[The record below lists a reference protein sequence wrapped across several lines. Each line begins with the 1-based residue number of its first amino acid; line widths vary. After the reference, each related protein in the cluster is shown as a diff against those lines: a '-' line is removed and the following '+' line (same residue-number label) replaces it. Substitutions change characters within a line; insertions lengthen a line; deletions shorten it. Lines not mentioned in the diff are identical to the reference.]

1 MVEESE
7 VPTENPQEHAGTE
20 RWWIQTQDLLDLKSV
35 LPTMIIIKT

>member
-7 VPTENPQEHAGTE
+7 VPTQEHAGTE
-20 RWWIQTQDLLDLKSV
+20 RWWIQTQDLLGLKSV